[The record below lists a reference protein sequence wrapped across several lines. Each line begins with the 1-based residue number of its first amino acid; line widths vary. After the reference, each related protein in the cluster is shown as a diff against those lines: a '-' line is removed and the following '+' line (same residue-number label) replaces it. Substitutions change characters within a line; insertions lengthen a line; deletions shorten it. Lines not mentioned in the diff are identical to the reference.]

1 MIRYVMA
8 NIQMPIEVGPS
19 GSITPLSEFI
29 KIKITTCTELP
40 KKDPTLNNRSIME
53 QINEA
58 IIDIEQNENRESD
71 SDFDSS
77 EEDYDNDNDNDNDND
92 KNNNT
97 TNNTIKNKTSESS
110 DNKLMVFSDEIKNI
124 KTQKPRINMS
134 FKNKASKKHSKL
146 HNFTMK
152 SRPNSNKVDDDLS
165 LPIMAQEQERED
177 DQSHSN
183 SEQGSNLA

>member
-1 MIRYVMA
+1 MA

-29 KIKITTCTELP
+29 KINITTCTELP

-53 QINEA
+53 QINQA
-58 IIDIEQNENRESD
+58 IIDIEQDENRESD

-77 EEDYDNDNDNDNDND
+77 EEDYDNNDHD
-92 KNNNT
+92 NT

-110 DNKLMVFSDEIKNI
+110 DNKVMVFSDEIKNI

-146 HNFTMK
+146 HNYTMK
-152 SRPNSNKVDDDLS
+152 SRPNSNKGDDDLS
-165 LPIMAQEQERED
+165 PLIMAEEQERED